1 MTCNTTKMDKIRLRT
16 CQNMAKLVVNVIY
29 RGGATANGSLLD
41 LVEKEE
47 DFSTSNFG

>member
-1 MTCNTTKMDKIRLRT
+1 MPKL
-16 CQNMAKLVVNVIY
+16 AKQVVSAIY
-29 RGGATANGSLLD
+29 RGGVIANGSLLD